1 MEKRDGFIEIRN
13 ENWETVARVVD
24 VSDTSNLKDWDFISN
39 QYEGI
44 EDAWDNAVLFF
55 PDVPTAFDGA
65 GAPTAWGDSPLQT
78 PENLLFTTD
87 DNTIYAF
94 TAAGVMAAQVNHW
107 VNEDQWERFY
117 DDQLLTVK
125 NIHFNYSFH
134 DADWNQI
141 ANSGGN
147 QRYIID
153 PDDGS
158 EILDEVGKNIGFMQT
173 KDAVDPTLW
182 ATYDPSDASGT
193 IDFSKVSEIRYETR
207 SWNSVTNKYR
217 DSDDNWSDSNV
228 QIQYYEE
235 VTDGAGNV
243 RDWPEFTGSVE
254 QRDGFI
260 EIRDEHWRIV
270 SKKVDGG
277 ETYLQMVTRYGSDFD
292 TAWAKLEASLP
303 TEWTTADS
311 GGVKAYEGFKFT
323 TDKWD
328 NILIF
333 DNTGEMVGQI
343 NYWSHVDQWSRSWD
357 EDYPSQIHTNSN
369 FHFQGMD
376 TDAVT
381 GNWHWVSI
389 VSTKWAKMNLS
400 SRMARQ
406 PF

>member
-1 MEKRDGFIEIRN
+1 M
-13 ENWETVARVVD
+13 
-24 VSDTSNLKDWDFISN
+24 
-39 QYEGI
+39 
-44 EDAWDNAVLFF
+44 LFF

-78 PENLLFTTD
+78 PDDLLFTTD

-182 ATYDPSDASGT
+182 VNYDPSDASGT

-277 ETYLQMVTRYGSDFD
+277 EYIY
-292 TAWAKLEASLP
+292 
-303 TEWTTADS
+303 
-311 GGVKAYEGFKFT
+311 
-323 TDKWD
+323 KW
-328 NILIF
+328 
-333 DNTGEMVGQI
+333 
-343 NYWSHVDQWSRSWD
+343 
-357 EDYPSQIHTNSN
+357 
-369 FHFQGMD
+369 
-376 TDAVT
+376 
-381 GNWHWVSI
+381 
-389 VSTKWAKMNLS
+389 
-400 SRMARQ
+400 
-406 PF
+406 